1 MIKFLIYNE
10 FQKIIN
16 RKRTYI
22 GFILIGILIPFIV
35 GAIDNGGNM
44 LEKTIYGQ
52 LSDSFFFV
60 GSLINGYLATYI
72 IIAVLITHMPFLSTI
87 VAADIV
93 SGEYSKGTF
102 RLYLSRPISRSKILL
117 SKLIIV
123 YGYTII
129 LMGFFI
135 SYALLI
141 SIIWL
146 GTGELAVFHMGLLF
160 LAEDDALIRFF
171 IAFLTSTVVM
181 LTVSSLCFFIST
193 ISKNSVTPII
203 ITIST
208 VFVGTAISIIPIEF
222 FERINPYLFTGYINS
237 YLSAFHDPIPFDA
250 ILRLI
255 IVCFIWT
262 VIFLGL
268 AFNHFIKKDI
278 TD

>member
-1 MIKFLIYNE
+1 MIKFLVLNE
-10 FQKIIN
+10 FQKIIY

-87 VAADIV
+87 IAADIV

-102 RLYLSRPISRSKILL
+102 RLYLSRPISRSMILL

-135 SYALLI
+135 SYSLLI
-141 SIIWL
+141 SVVWL

-222 FERINPYLFTGYINS
+222 FEKLNPYLFTGYINS

>member
-1 MIKFLIYNE
+1 MIKFLVLNE
-10 FQKIIN
+10 FQKIIY

-87 VAADIV
+87 IAADIV

-102 RLYLSRPISRSKILL
+102 RLYLSRPISRSMILL

-135 SYALLI
+135 SYSLLI
-141 SIIWL
+141 SVVWL

-222 FERINPYLFTGYINS
+222 FEKLNPYLFTGYINS
-237 YLSAFHDPIPFDA
+237 YLSAFHDPIPFNA

>member
-10 FQKIIN
+10 FQKIIY

-102 RLYLSRPISRSKILL
+102 RLYLSRPIPRSKILL

-160 LAEDDALIRFF
+160 LSEDDALIRFF

-222 FERINPYLFTGYINS
+222 FEILNPYLFTGYINS
-237 YLSAFHDPIPFDA
+237 YLSAFHDPIPFDT
-250 ILRLI
+250 IIRLI
-255 IVCFIWT
+255 AVCFIWT
-262 VIFLGL
+262 VFFLGM